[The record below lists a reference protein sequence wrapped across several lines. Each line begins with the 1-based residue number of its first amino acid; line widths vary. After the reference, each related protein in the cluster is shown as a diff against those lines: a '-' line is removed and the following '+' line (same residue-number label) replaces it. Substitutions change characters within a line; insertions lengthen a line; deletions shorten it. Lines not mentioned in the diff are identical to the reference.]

1 MAEVGFSIVYYVLL
15 SIYQTLGKNDIW
27 PDEQKKR
34 SILLVVRVRR
44 DS

>member
-27 PDEQKKR
+27 PDEQKKKVNSAR
-34 SILLVVRVRR
+34 GS
-44 DS
+44 SSS